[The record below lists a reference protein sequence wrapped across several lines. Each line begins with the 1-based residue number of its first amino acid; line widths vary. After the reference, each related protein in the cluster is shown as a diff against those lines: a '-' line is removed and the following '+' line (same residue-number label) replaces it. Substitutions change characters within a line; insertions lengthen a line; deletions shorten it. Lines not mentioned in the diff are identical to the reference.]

1 MSISELEGHFSIG
14 EQRPVL
20 PPPIKKLT
28 EVGKVAKVAKVVK
41 VTKVVEWWKMRKLRK
56 LSH

>member
-28 EVGKVAKVAKVVK
+28 EVGKVGKVVK
-41 VTKVVEWWKMRKLRK
+41 VTKVVEWWKMRKL
-56 LSH
+56 